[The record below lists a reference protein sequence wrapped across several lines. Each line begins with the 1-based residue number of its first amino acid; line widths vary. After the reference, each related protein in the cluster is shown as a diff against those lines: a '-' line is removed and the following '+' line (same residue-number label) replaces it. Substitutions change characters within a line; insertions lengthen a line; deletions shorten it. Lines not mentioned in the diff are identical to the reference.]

1 MSGSVLHLFEGFG
14 IEIEYMIVDPASL
27 AVRPI
32 ADQLIHA
39 VAGAYQSEIANGD
52 VAWSNELALHV
63 IELKTN
69 GPAPTL
75 AGLADA
81 FQRNVREVNARLAPL
96 GGRLLPTAAH
106 PFMDPDTEFVRWPH
120 EHGDVYASFDRIFG
134 CGGHGWSNLQS
145 MHVNLPF
152 AGDEEFGRLH
162 AAIRVLLPILPALA
176 ASSPLL
182 DGRATGLL
190 DSRLDVYR
198 TNARRVPSVSG
209 DVIPEP
215 VFDAAGYQREI
226 LERIYRDLAP
236 LDPEGTLRHEWVN
249 ARGCIARFDRSAIE
263 IRVLDTQECPA
274 ADLAIAAAATCVA
287 RALADERASA
297 GAAQRSMPTA
307 RLVQVLRA
315 TTAQAEA
322 ARIDDADYLALFGW
336 PGGACSAGELWMS
349 LVERFV
355 APDPLAE
362 GAAAPLERIL
372 SQGTL
377 ARRILRRLGDGFDRA
392 RVLCVYAELADCLG
406 AGSLFGAP
414 RA

>member
-1 MSGSVLHLFEGFG
+1 LSGPTLHLFEGFG

-32 ADQLIHA
+32 ADRLIHA
-39 VAGAYQSEIANGD
+39 VAGSYESEIERGE

-69 GPAPTL
+69 GPAPRL
-75 AGLADA
+75 AGVGEA
-81 FQRNVREVNARLAPL
+81 FQRSVRELNERLAPL

-106 PFMDPDTEFVRWPH
+106 PFMDPDAEFVRWPH
-120 EHGDVYASFDRIFG
+120 EHGDVYAAFDRIFG

-152 AGDEEFGRLH
+152 AGDAEFGRLH

-182 DGRATGLL
+182 EGRATGLL

-215 VFDAAGYQREI
+215 VFDAAGYRREI
-226 LERIYRDLAP
+226 LERIYGDLAP

-274 ADLAIAAAATCVA
+274 ADLAIAAATTCVT
-287 RALADERASA
+287 RALVEERASA
-297 GAAQRSMPTA
+297 GATQRAMPTA
-307 RLVQVLRA
+307 SLVRVLRA

-336 PGGACSAGELWMS
+336 RAGPCTAGELWAG

-355 APDPLAE
+355 AGDPLAA
-362 GAAAPLERIL
+362 GAAAPLETIL

-377 ARRILRRLGDGFDRA
+377 ARRILRRLGEGFDRA
-392 RVLCVYAELADCLG
+392 RLLGVYGELADCLG
-406 AGSLFGAP
+406 SGSLFGAP
-414 RA
+414 RT